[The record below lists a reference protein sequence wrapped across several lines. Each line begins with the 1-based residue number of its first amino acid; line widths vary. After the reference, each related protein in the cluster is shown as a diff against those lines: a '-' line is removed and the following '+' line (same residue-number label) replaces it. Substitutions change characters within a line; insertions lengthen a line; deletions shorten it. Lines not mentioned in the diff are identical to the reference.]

1 MHGLARPI
9 GNRLTPHSSGEVRP
23 QISELARVHRSHGPD
38 REQREQADQEPGQ
51 RKSRP
56 VRSAIVD
63 VAIGPPRLPHLQWRV
78 ALMLWFS
85 SRSPSASAAST
96 NGMPTNRKP
105 PPRKSAAKKLSS
117 FSPSDHVPR
126 AMNQRKAMP
135 ARPQH
140 RRVRP
145 VAEQAPPPHQSAST
159 DANFVPGAETTQAP
173 LDAVVD
179 RDPAPVRQI
188 VSQIIGSSEVTRSTG
203 RDVVVGPA
211 ATIPWGHLAR

>member
-1 MHGLARPI
+1 
-9 GNRLTPHSSGEVRP
+9 
-23 QISELARVHRSHGPD
+23 
-38 REQREQADQEPGQ
+38 
-51 RKSRP
+51 
-56 VRSAIVD
+56 
-63 VAIGPPRLPHLQWRV
+63 
-78 ALMLWFS
+78 
-85 SRSPSASAAST
+85 
-96 NGMPTNRKP
+96 
-105 PPRKSAAKKLSS
+105 
-117 FSPSDHVPR
+117 
-126 AMNQRKAMP
+126 MNQRKAMP

-145 VAEQAPPPHQSAST
+145 VVEQAPPPHQSTST

-188 VSQIIGSSEVTRSTG
+188 VSQLIGSSEVTRSTG

>member
-38 REQREQADQEPGQ
+38 REQREQADQEPGKEIILLLTD
-51 RKSRP
+51 RSRTAP
-56 VRSAIVD
+56 
-63 VAIGPPRLPHLQWRV
+63 
-78 ALMLWFS
+78 
-85 SRSPSASAAST
+85 
-96 NGMPTNRKP
+96 
-105 PPRKSAAKKLSS
+105 
-117 FSPSDHVPR
+117 
-126 AMNQRKAMP
+126 MNQRKAMP

-145 VAEQAPPPHQSAST
+145 VVEQAPPPHQSTST

-188 VSQIIGSSEVTRSTG
+188 VSQLIGSSEVTRSTG

>member
-38 REQREQADQEPGQ
+38 REQREQADQEPGKEIILLLTD
-51 RKSRP
+51 RSRTAP
-56 VRSAIVD
+56 
-63 VAIGPPRLPHLQWRV
+63 
-78 ALMLWFS
+78 
-85 SRSPSASAAST
+85 
-96 NGMPTNRKP
+96 
-105 PPRKSAAKKLSS
+105 
-117 FSPSDHVPR
+117 
-126 AMNQRKAMP
+126 MNQRKAMP

-145 VAEQAPPPHQSAST
+145 VVEQAPPPHQSTST

-179 RDPAPVRQI
+179 RDPAHRVVRGDPVD
-188 VSQIIGSSEVTRSTG
+188 GTRRRRG
-203 RDVVVGPA
+203 PRRDHPVGPSCPVDASRSGAHVA
-211 ATIPWGHLAR
+211 ARSILELQGPQGWVPLSDGLGHLAH